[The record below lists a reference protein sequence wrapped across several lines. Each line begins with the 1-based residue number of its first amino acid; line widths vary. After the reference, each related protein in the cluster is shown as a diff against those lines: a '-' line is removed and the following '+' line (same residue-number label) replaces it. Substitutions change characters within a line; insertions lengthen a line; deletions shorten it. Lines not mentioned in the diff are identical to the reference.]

1 MKNQD
6 VKKLRKRLK
15 QKAKSK
21 DLILKE
27 LEKEERGIK
36 QSNSNNR

>member
-27 LEKEERGIK
+27 LEKERGVK